1 MSLIQTRLESPL
13 SLSLVCP
20 RALSLS
26 RMSLNQTRL
35 ESLYRSLSEDLGLSL
50 SCVGGA
56 QRREPPIGH
65 QLGVV
70 EEPRAHP
77 HQSHAEE
84 PHREAHTAH
93 RESHSTSR
101 SADNHQSQ
109 SDAAVAN
116 RARPPAPDYSDG
128 KSSRMGAAAGV
139 GAGGAVL
146 RGVLAGRKLH
156 EDLMQVLC
164 S

>member
-1 MSLIQTRLESPL
+1 
-13 SLSLVCP
+13 
-20 RALSLS
+20 
-26 RMSLNQTRL
+26 MSLNQTRL
-35 ESLYRSLSEDLGLSL
+35 ESLSRSLSESLGLSL
-50 SCVGGA
+50 SCVCLYLGT

-70 EEPRAHP
+70 EEPRAHA
-77 HQSHAEE
+77 HQSHGE
-84 PHREAHTAH
+84 PHTAHREAHTSRSHGEPHTAH
-93 RESHSTSR
+93 RETHTTSR
-101 SADNHQSQ
+101 SADILQSQ

-116 RARPPAPDYSDG
+116 RARPLAPDHSDG

-164 S
+164 SQERLNADLMPP

>member
-1 MSLIQTRLESPL
+1 M
-13 SLSLVCP
+13 
-20 RALSLS
+20 
-26 RMSLNQTRL
+26 
-35 ESLYRSLSEDLGLSL
+35 
-50 SCVGGA
+50 
-56 QRREPPIGH
+56 
-65 QLGVV
+65 V

-77 HQSHAEE
+77 HQSHREE
-84 PHREAHTAH
+84 AHREAHTSH
-93 RESHSTSR
+93 REAHTTSR
-101 SADNHQSQ
+101 SADILQSQ

-128 KSSRMGAAAGV
+128 KSSRMGAAAGM

-156 EDLMQVLC
+156 EDLMQVVC